1 MSSCWLVTREAVR
14 SHSFLWINTLEVLK
28 MANKNITDL
37 SNFDFGFSVVD
48 ADELDVVQTVKQEVQ
63 QATDTSTES
72 QAQADEWKGK
82 AEAIYDAV
90 IPLLNNL
97 QSNEEKEY
105 IYWPNRTIKID
116 QFKLKLQQVL
126 ND

>member
-1 MSSCWLVTREAVR
+1 MSSSRAEFGKTVR
-14 SHSFLWINTLEVLK
+14 SNSILWINRT
-28 MANKNITDL
+28 MAEKNITDL
-37 SNFDFGFSVVD
+37 SSFDFGFSVVD
-48 ADELDVVQTVKQEVQ
+48 ADELDVVQSVRQEV
-63 QATDTSTES
+63 ASASDTAS
-72 QAQADEWKGK
+72 QWQEQADEWKAK
-82 AEAIYDAV
+82 ANAIYNAV
-90 IPLLNNL
+90 MPLLNNL

>member
-1 MSSCWLVTREAVR
+1 
-14 SHSFLWINTLEVLK
+14 

>member
-1 MSSCWLVTREAVR
+1 MSSSRVEFGKTVR
-14 SHSFLWINTLEVLK
+14 SNSILWINRT
-28 MANKNITDL
+28 MAEKNITDL
-37 SNFDFGFSVVD
+37 SSFDFGFSVVD
-48 ADELDVVQTVKQEVQ
+48 ADELDVVQSVRKEVASASDTASQWQE
-63 QATDTSTES
+63 
-72 QAQADEWKGK
+72 QADEWKAK
-82 AEAIYDAV
+82 ANAIYNAV
-90 IPLLNNL
+90 MPLLNNL

>member
-1 MSSCWLVTREAVR
+1 MSSSRVEFGKTVR
-14 SHSFLWINTLEVLK
+14 SNSILWINRT
-28 MANKNITDL
+28 MAEKNITDL
-37 SNFDFGFSVVD
+37 SSFDFGFSVVD
-48 ADELDVVQTVKQEVQ
+48 ADELDVVQSVRQEV
-63 QATDTSTES
+63 ASASDTAS
-72 QAQADEWKGK
+72 QWQEQADEWKAK
-82 AEAIYDAV
+82 ANAIYNAV
-90 IPLLNNL
+90 MPLLNNL

>member
-1 MSSCWLVTREAVR
+1 
-14 SHSFLWINTLEVLK
+14 
-28 MANKNITDL
+28 MANKTITDL

-48 ADELDVVQTVKQEVQ
+48 ADELDAVTSVKQEVA
-63 QATDTSTES
+63 QATSTAFQW
-72 QAQADEWKGK
+72 QAQADEWKNK

-97 QSNEEKEY
+97 QSNEDKEY
-105 IYWPNRTIKID
+105 IYWPNRSVKID

>member
-1 MSSCWLVTREAVR
+1 MGSKT
-14 SHSFLWINTLEVLK
+14 
-28 MANKNITDL
+28 ITDL
-37 SNFDFGFSVVD
+37 NDFDFGFSVVD
-48 ADELDVVQTVKQEVQ
+48 ADELDVVQSVRQEVQ
-63 QATDTSTES
+63 QASDSSAEW
-72 QAQADEWKGK
+72 QDQADEWKSK
-82 AEAIYDAV
+82 ANAIYDAV

-105 IYWPNRTIKID
+105 IYWPNRTVKID

>member
-1 MSSCWLVTREAVR
+1 
-14 SHSFLWINTLEVLK
+14 
-28 MANKNITDL
+28 MATKNITDL

-48 ADELDVVQTVKQEVQ
+48 ENELAAVAEVKQEVE
-63 QATDTSTES
+63 AASSTAAQW
-72 QAQADEWKGK
+72 QAQADEWKYK

-97 QSNEEKEY
+97 QSNEDKEY
-105 IYWPNRTIKID
+105 IYWPNRSIKID